1 MELNPDVLLPLDGM
15 LVHYRFI
22 PIIKF
27 SGTHLYTRMERSA
40 VMVKHLAQAH
50 ITLTL
55 AKA

>member
-1 MELNPDVLLPLDGM
+1 MSIGLLLPLDGM
-15 LVHYRFI
+15 LAHYRFI